1 MMIKYVLLALLAEKP
16 RHGYDL
22 KAAFERMMGG
32 TWKVNIG
39 QVYSTLARLE
49 RDGLVTC
56 REVPQELLPNRKVCA
71 LTDAGRAALAAWLA
85 QPAAP
90 SARLR
95 VDFYLKLLVA
105 RRSGIV
111 DLDTLIDRQ
120 RQALLQSLAD
130 LTPLLTD
137 PDEERRLLA
146 EGLQLHLEADL
157 RWLERCEEAWAS
169 HEEDA

>member
-1 MMIKYVLLALLAEKP
+1 MLKHALLALLAERP
-16 RHGYDL
+16 RHGYEL

-56 REVPQELLPNRKVCA
+56 REVPQELLPNRKVCT
-71 LTDAGRAALAAWLA
+71 LTDAGRAALAAWLD

-95 VDFYLKLLVA
+95 ADFYLKLLLA
-105 RRSGIV
+105 RRAGIS
-111 DLDTLIDRQ
+111 DLRPMIWRQ
-120 RQALLQSLAD
+120 RQALLQALAD

-137 PDEERRLLA
+137 ANEELRLLA

-157 RWLERCEEAWAS
+157 KWLERCEE
-169 HEEDA
+169 ELLP